1 MAAQAGAFGVDRVS
15 TGVKGLDK
23 LFGGYPKGSSVL
35 ISGNAGTGK
44 TIMALHFI
52 NATCSAGKKAVYVA
66 VEERRSDLI
75 AQAAQFG
82 WDFDAFEAKGLLK
95 VVSVLESRMGDAKYQ
110 YDSYGSESGFSG
122 QIENIEMDAEM
133 VVIDNL
139 GILALGMDAGR
150 FRQQLDYLVYALG
163 YRGCTTLVVC
173 DETTMI
179 RFGEVANYAVDGA
192 IRLMKRDN
200 PYTDSRERVM
210 EILKMR
216 HTKHTIDY
224 ILFDIGEKGIVIE
237 E

>member
-1 MAAQAGAFGVDRVS
+1 MERVS

-52 NATCSAGKKAVYVA
+52 NATCNAGKKAVYVA

-75 AQAAQFG
+75 TQAAQFG
-82 WDFDAFEAKGLLK
+82 WDFDALEAKGLLK
-95 VVSVLESRMGDAKYQ
+95 FVSVLEKRMVEAKYH
-110 YDSYGSESGFSG
+110 YESYGPEIGFSG
-122 QIENIEMDAEM
+122 LIENIEMDAES

-139 GILALGMDAGR
+139 GILTLGMDAGH

-163 YRGCTTLVVC
+163 YRGCTTMVVC
-173 DETTMI
+173 DEATMV

-192 IRLMKRDN
+192 IKLMKRDN

-210 EILKMR
+210 EVLKMR

-224 ILFDIGEKGIVIE
+224 ILYDIGETGISIE